1 MSESIDSVGHCV
13 VRGARRE
20 AICHR
25 CRSAV
30 SRLHFLIVA
39 WGLYLLVCYRPDCQ
53 LSGLGSL
60 ISSVVEIIF
69 CGFLASHLIVV
80 KVVLSSS
87 F

>member
-1 MSESIDSVGHCV
+1 MSEAIDSVGHCV

-39 WGLYLLVCYRPDCQ
+39 WGLYLLVC
-53 LSGLGSL
+53 L
-60 ISSVVEIIF
+60 
-69 CGFLASHLIVV
+69 
-80 KVVLSSS
+80 
-87 F
+87 